1 MKDLESK
8 LKEAQNSRI
17 KLIVTDG
24 VFSMDGSIAKL
35 DKICNLAEKYGA
47 MVMVDDCHATGFV
60 GSSGRGSAEYH
71 NVLDKVDIIT
81 GTLGK
86 ALGGA
91 MGGFTSSSKEVIQIL
106 RQKSRPY
113 LFSNSLAPSIV
124 GASLKAFE
132 IIQRSKKPIERLKEN
147 TKYFRTEITKM
158 GFDILKGDHPIIPIM
173 VYDAELSQIFSKRL
187 LEKGLY
193 VIGFFYPVVPQK
205 MARIRVQIS
214 SAHTRDQIDFAL
226 QAFKS
231 VGKELNIIQ

>member
-1 MKDLESK
+1 
-8 LKEAQNSRI
+8 
-17 KLIVTDG
+17 
-24 VFSMDGSIAKL
+24 
-35 DKICNLAEKYGA
+35 
-47 MVMVDDCHATGFV
+47 
-60 GSSGRGSAEYH
+60 
-71 NVLDKVDIIT
+71 
-81 GTLGK
+81 
-86 ALGGA
+86 
-91 MGGFTSSSKEVIQIL
+91 
-106 RQKSRPY
+106 
-113 LFSNSLAPSIV
+113 
-124 GASLKAFE
+124 
-132 IIQRSKKPIERLKEN
+132 
-147 TKYFRTEITKM
+147 M